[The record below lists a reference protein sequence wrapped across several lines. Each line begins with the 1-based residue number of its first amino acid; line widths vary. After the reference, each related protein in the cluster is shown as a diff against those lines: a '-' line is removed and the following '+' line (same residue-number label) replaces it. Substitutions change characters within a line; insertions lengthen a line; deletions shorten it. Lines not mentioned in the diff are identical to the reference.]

1 MTAEENKNNTNGFKH
16 IKFKYTEPRWDAHV
30 HLYKI
35 EDTAELVKYAG
46 EYNIQKFTAIV
57 RDDWKVYDEKF
68 PDKFVFARFIMSQNL
83 FSGDIKEALDDIQLM
98 HDSGYPI
105 AKFWY
110 APRWR
115 KYVEDHL
122 KLKVEGFRID
132 NQRLDPLFSKIE
144 DLGLKM
150 IFHISDP
157 DLLYKKNYQPA
168 SYYGTKE
175 QHLKEL
181 ENILTRHPNL
191 KIQVAHLAGQ
201 PEQLDNLARWLDT
214 FPNLY
219 VDISSAK
226 WMARE
231 FSYKTEEVIEFF
243 KQYQNR
249 IFFGTDIVTGRTDR
263 EPIPGYYYLRYLSY
277 LALLETDVR
286 DLPLPLED
294 LENDNKTVINGL
306 DLPMKILRKIYWSN
320 SEKFFKA

>member
-1 MTAEENKNNTNGFKH
+1 MTAAEDKNNTDGFKH

-35 EDTAELVKYAG
+35 EDTAELVKYAS

-57 RDDWKVYDEKF
+57 REDWKVYDEKF

-122 KLKVEGFRID
+122 KQKVEGFRID
-132 NQRLDPLFSKIE
+132 DLRLDPLFGKIE

-175 QHLKEL
+175 QHLLEL
-181 ENILTRHPNL
+181 ENILIRHPNL
-191 KIQVAHLAGQ
+191 KIQVAHMAGQ

-231 FSYKTEEVIEFF
+231 FSYKTEEAIEFF
-243 KQYQNR
+243 KQYQDR

-320 SEKFFKA
+320 SEKFFKS

>member
-1 MTAEENKNNTNGFKH
+1 MTLEDEKNSVNGFKDIH
-16 IKFKYTEPRWDAHV
+16 FKYTESRWDAHV

-35 EDTAELVKYAG
+35 EDTADLVKYAS
-46 EYNIQKFTAIV
+46 EYNVEKFTAIV
-57 RDDWKVYDEKF
+57 REDWRVYEEKF
-68 PDKFVFARFIMSQNL
+68 PNKFVYARFIMSQNL
-83 FSGDIKEALDDIQLM
+83 FSGDLKEALDDIQSM
-98 HDSGYPI
+98 YDSGYPI

-115 KYVEDHL
+115 KYVEDQL
-122 KLKVEGFRID
+122 KQKVEGFRID
-132 NQRLDPLFSKIE
+132 DLKFDPIFSKIE

-157 DLLYKKNYQPA
+157 DLIYAQSYQPA

-191 KIQVAHLAGQ
+191 EIQVAHLAAQ
-201 PEQLDNLARWLDT
+201 PEQLDNLARWLDM
-214 FPNLY
+214 FPNLH

-231 FSYKTEEVIEFF
+231 FSYKTEEVVEFF
-243 KQYQNR
+243 KQYKDK
-249 IFFGTDIVTGRTDR
+249 ILFGTDIVTGRTDR

-286 DLPLPLED
+286 DLPLPLAD
-294 LENDNKTVINGL
+294 PENNNKTVINGL
-306 DLPMKILRKIYWSN
+306 DLPMDVLRKIYWDN
-320 SEKFFKA
+320 GNKFFK

>member
-1 MTAEENKNNTNGFKH
+1 LTAAEDKNNTDGFKH

-35 EDTAELVKYAG
+35 EDTAELVKYAS

-57 RDDWKVYDEKF
+57 REDWKVYDEKF

-122 KLKVEGFRID
+122 KQKVEGFRID
-132 NQRLDPLFSKIE
+132 DLRLDPLFGKIE

-175 QHLKEL
+175 QHLLEL
-181 ENILTRHPNL
+181 ENILIRHPNL
-191 KIQVAHLAGQ
+191 KIQVAHMAGQ

-231 FSYKTEEVIEFF
+231 FSYKTEEAIEFF
-243 KQYQNR
+243 KQYQDR